1 DSIRRAKP
9 VAFWSGALIADS
21 SGRARAK
28 FEVPD
33 FQGGVRVMA
42 VVHHGRHF
50 GSAEA
55 MSRVHDPLVV
65 MPTFPRFL
73 NVRDRMSVPVT
84 VRNDTGRKGVFTV
97 TWSGRL
103 QPPGAR
109 RAEAGLNPAPTQTT
123 DIPNGAEKT
132 VYFPLTAP
140 PQAGDVVV
148 DINVNGNGETAKASQ
163 TVGVRWDLPL
173 ESVEITG
180 RFTEPAALFRNDA
193 LKQFVPR
200 PVARPLAISPLP

>member
-1 DSIRRAKP
+1 
-9 VAFWSGALIADS
+9 
-21 SGRARAK
+21 
-28 FEVPD
+28 
-33 FQGGVRVMA
+33 VMA

-73 NVRDRMSVPVT
+73 NVRDRVSVPVT
-84 VRNDTGRKGVFTV
+84 VRNDTGRA
-97 TWSGRL
+97 GRFAVRAL
-103 QPPGAR
+103 GA
-109 RAEAGLNPAPTQTT
+109 TQSV
-123 DIPNGAEKT
+123 DIANTAEKT

-148 DINVNGNGETAKASQ
+148 DINVSGNGETAKASQ

-193 LKQFVPR
+193 LKQFVPGTVER
-200 PVARPLAISPLP
+200 T

>member
-1 DSIRRAKP
+1 GDSIRRAKP

-73 NVRDRMSVPVT
+73 NVRDRVSVPVP
-84 VRNDTGRKGVFTV
+84 VRTDAGRAGRFAVRALGATQSVDIANTG
-97 TWSGRL
+97 
-103 QPPGAR
+103 
-109 RAEAGLNPAPTQTT
+109 
-123 DIPNGAEKT
+123 EKT
-132 VYFPLTAP
+132 VYFPLPAP

-148 DINVNGNGETAKASQ
+148 DINVSGNGETAKASQ

-173 ESVEITG
+173 ES
-180 RFTEPAALFRNDA
+180 
-193 LKQFVPR
+193 
-200 PVARPLAISPLP
+200 

>member
-1 DSIRRAKP
+1 EAGRAFGAIAINVDREANRLHPAINAPEELRSNHTLPVEVTTEPGAVVTIAAVDEGILQLIAQKTPDPHAWFYRKLALGVSTSDIFTELLPEVKPRGKANAGGGESLGGLAQYVRGDSIRRAKP

-73 NVRDRMSVPVT
+73 NVRDRVSVPVT
-84 VRNDTGRKGVFTV
+84 VRKDTG
-97 TWSGRL
+97 
-103 QPPGAR
+103 
-109 RAEAGLNPAPTQTT
+109 
-123 DIPNGAEKT
+123 
-132 VYFPLTAP
+132 
-140 PQAGDVVV
+140 
-148 DINVNGNGETAKASQ
+148 
-163 TVGVRWDLPL
+163 
-173 ESVEITG
+173 
-180 RFTEPAALFRNDA
+180 
-193 LKQFVPR
+193 
-200 PVARPLAISPLP
+200 